1 MGASRTPSSLPTH
14 PNHYYSTVSHI
25 LYVNGPLDLIEFLA
39 DSENRVRVLEHLYET
54 PADRKELH
62 DRTGIS
68 RPTLS
73 RTLTAMEDKGWITQ
87 NGSACEITPLGAYFF
102 DAFTDVLKAAET
114 ADKLRTIERWL
125 PTDEMHFD
133 FDHFHDATITPLNP
147 DDPTI
152 LFQMMTQMTRDANH
166 IRFLSISFV
175 PQVAEVLWEETVHG
189 DQTVEAVI
197 TDRVVRTIR
206 ATPEMARLVSETI
219 EAGALF
225 YCFDGSLPTS
235 MTVIDKTTAGIVVVD
250 DEGVQRAI
258 VKSNDD
264 AIRTWVD
271 STIDDYRQAADPLT
285 VDHFTL

>member
-1 MGASRTPSSLPTH
+1 
-14 PNHYYSTVSHI
+14 
-25 LYVNGPLDLIEFLA
+25 VNGPLDLIEFLA
-39 DSENRVRVLEHLYET
+39 ASENRVRVLEHLYET

-73 RTLTAMEDKGWITQ
+73 RTLRAMEHRGWITQ

-102 DAFTDVLKAAET
+102 DAFTDLLEAAET

-125 PTDEMHFD
+125 PTDEMDFD
-133 FDHFHDATITPLNP
+133 LDHFHDATITPLNP
-147 DDPTI
+147 ADPTV
-152 LFQMMTQMTRDANH
+152 LFQMMAQMTRDADH
-166 IRFLSISFV
+166 IRFLSTYFV
-175 PQVAEVLWEETVHG
+175 PQVAEVLREETVNG
-189 DQTVEAVI
+189 EQTVEAVI
-197 TDRVVRTIR
+197 TDRVVQTIQ
-206 ATPEMARLVSETI
+206 ATPEMTRLVSETI
-219 EAGALF
+219 EAGASF
-225 YCFDGSLPTS
+225 YRFDGSLPTS

-271 STIDDYRQAADPLT
+271 STIDDYRQEADPLT
-285 VDHFTL
+285 ADRFTH